1 MQENIMGSYNI
12 IATIYWHLYH
22 IKDILLNIYKHKF
35 HFISLVILRDK
46 TIIIPVLNMNK
57 TRFRVVKCLAQ
68 SRRTYKG

>member
-12 IATIYWHLYH
+12 IATIYWCLYH

-46 TIIIPVLNMNK
+46 TITIPVLNMNK
-57 TRFRVVKCLAQ
+57 TRSRMVKCLAQ
-68 SRRTYKG
+68 SRRTCKG